1 MSYSPHLQ
9 FSPRSPLSPG
19 SPRSNSYT
27 LSPPPRNTISPISQK
42 TKPRKQYTITKKRE
56 VWSDEEHARFVEGLS
71 LYHKDWRKIEQHV
84 GTKTVVQ
91 IRSHAQKYFLKLNKN
106 APPQALLSTPAN
118 TFIQPTLMSEYSG
131 NKQRSSSCPVS
142 PQHPAFG
149 SSRIELRS
157 AFSPVR
163 DYQDYIQIDGF
174 RNNSNAQRSAP
185 MSPTREPSQF
195 RPLY

>member
-1 MSYSPHLQ
+1 MSYSPHSQ

-19 SPRSNSYT
+19 SPRSNSYS
-27 LSPPPRNTISPISQK
+27 LSPPRNTISPISQK

-71 LYHKDWRKIEQHV
+71 LYHKDWRKIEQHSR
-84 GTKTVVQ
+84 TK
-91 IRSHAQKYFLKLNKN
+91 IFLKLNKN

-118 TFIQPTLMSEYSG
+118 TFIQPTSMSEYSG

-149 SSRIELRS
+149 SSRIEPRS